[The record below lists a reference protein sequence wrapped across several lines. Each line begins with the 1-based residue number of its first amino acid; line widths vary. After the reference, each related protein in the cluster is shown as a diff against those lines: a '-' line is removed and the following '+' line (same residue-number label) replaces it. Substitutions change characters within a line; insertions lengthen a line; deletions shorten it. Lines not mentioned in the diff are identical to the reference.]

1 MREGEGPPVVL
12 LPGLQGDPSVFAPLV
27 AHLDG
32 LEVWGGRLSRGG
44 LSIDAACLEA
54 RLVRQGIERPRVVC
68 GSYGGQVALRSSQY
82 FQSLVL
88 TGSFG
93 NWTQLS
99 RRQRLMLR
107 ASLRAPS
114 AVLEDRYRAKLT
126 ERLVADGVPEHTA
139 QSIQAPG
146 GAALKARLRSLVRQT
161 APALRQPTLWLAGRD
176 DPQAPWSDQAIKSV
190 WSGIETRRV
199 PGNHRPYASH
209 PAEFAAC
216 LKQWWSSVDACNQD
230 TGRI

>member
-1 MREGEGPPVVL
+1 MVL

-114 AVLEDRYRAKLT
+114 AVLEDRYRAKRLSDWSLMVCPST
-126 ERLVADGVPEHTA
+126 RPNPYRPPRRCAEGATQKPNETDRASTSSADTLVGRTRRSPGSLVRPSDQERLVGSRDT
-139 QSIQAPG
+139 PG
-146 GAALKARLRSLVRQT
+146 TRESPSLCLT
-161 APALRQPTLWLAGRD
+161 P
-176 DPQAPWSDQAIKSV
+176 
-190 WSGIETRRV
+190 RRV
-199 PGNHRPYASH
+199 RGMPEAVVELSR
-209 PAEFAAC
+209 C
-216 LKQWWSSVDACNQD
+216 LQSRHWPHLRRV
-230 TGRI
+230 R